1 MSPLL
6 FPRTAFLPWHAGH
19 PRAPATGASEQS
31 EATPRNAS
39 DRKASEAKPQIKPHA
54 SPGLLDDAGHPRAPA
69 TGASEQSEATP
80 RNANDRQASEAKP
93 QIKPHASPGLPGDPW
108 RPLGGQERSDVGAQ

>member
-54 SPGLLDDAGHPRAPA
+54 SPGL
-69 TGASEQSEATP
+69 
-80 RNANDRQASEAKP
+80 
-93 QIKPHASPGLPGDPW
+93 PGDPW